1 MERVVKLAS
10 QSPIVIFSKS
20 TCCMCHAI
28 TKLFHKHGSSP
39 VVYELDEQVDGKE
52 IERALVMGLSRSPP
66 IPAVFIGGKFVGLAQ
81 DVLTF
86 HLDGSLRRMLKD
98 SGALWL

>member
-28 TKLFHKHGSSP
+28 TKLFHEHGSSP
-39 VVYELDEQVDGKE
+39 VV
-52 IERALVMGLSRSPP
+52 LSRSPP

-81 DVLTF
+81 EVLTF